1 MTEPTL
7 VTRNETTHD
16 TSLNL
21 IKSDDKTMIKS
32 DKKDKIIYHLRLIL
46 QNKKSRT
53 VRHARGSAT
62 DRQTDNYI
70 YELVIYRSLYF
81 Y

>member
-21 IKSDDKTMIKS
+21 IKSDDKTMITS
-32 DKKDKIIYHLRLIL
+32 DKKD
-46 QNKKSRT
+46 
-53 VRHARGSAT
+53 
-62 DRQTDNYI
+62 NYLSSEI
-70 YELVIYRSLYF
+70 DLTK
-81 Y
+81 